1 MLAHSSPTEL
11 QTIGELSHRRLAHVE
26 QGLGDTRWRTV
37 DYFHNPIVAYFA
49 RSANAGVRVQAPGR
63 PSARVRTRQPTYTP
77 DVAAV
82 EISGLTMRYAGRAV
96 VNDLSLTADLGAI
109 TVVLG
114 PNGAGKTTTIE
125 TAEGFR
131 APQGGTVRVLGHDPR
146 AERQLLAARVG
157 VMLQSGG
164 VWPSLRAADML
175 AHVSRLYANPLPAA
189 DLLDRLGLHRVART
203 PYRRLSGGEQQK
215 LALACALIG
224 RPDVAFLDEPTTG
237 LDPESRLSV
246 WSFLAELRDS
256 GVGVVMSTHLLDEAQ
271 ALADHVIV
279 IDQGRLAAAGSV
291 AELTGG
297 SAGLRFR
304 ARPGLPI
311 DGLLATLPPGFGA
324 RESTPGQY
332 RVDGSVT
339 PEVVAAVTAWCAQQG
354 ALPEELSTG
363 GGSLAEAYFEITAR
377 DGTPPTAPPGGT
389 STPEGQEP
397 A

>member
-1 MLAHSSPTEL
+1 
-11 QTIGELSHRRLAHVE
+11 
-26 QGLGDTRWRTV
+26 
-37 DYFHNPIVAYFA
+37 
-49 RSANAGVRVQAPGR
+49 
-63 PSARVRTRQPTYTP
+63 
-77 DVAAV
+77 
-82 EISGLTMRYAGRAV
+82 MRYAGRTV
-96 VNDLSLTADLGAI
+96 VDDLSLTADLRAI

-146 AERQLLAARVG
+146 ADRQQLSARVG

-175 AHVSRLYANPLPAA
+175 SHVSRLYANPLPAA
-189 DLLDRLGLHRVART
+189 VLMDRLGLNRVART

-215 LALACALIG
+215 LALACALVG

-256 GVGVVMSTHLLDEAQ
+256 GVCVVMSTHLLDEAQ

-279 IDQGRLAAAGSV
+279 IDRGRLAAAGSV

-304 ARPGLPI
+304 ARAGLPI
-311 DGLLATLPPGFGA
+311 DGLPETLPPGFSV
-324 RESTPGQY
+324 RESTPGLY
-332 RVDGSVT
+332 RVDGPVT
-339 PEVVAAVTAWCAQQG
+339 PEVVAAVTAWCATQG
-354 ALPEELSTG
+354 AMPEELSTG
-363 GGSLAEAYFEITAR
+363 AGSLTEAYFEITAR
-377 DGTPPTAPPGGT
+377 NGAQPTPPADGTGA
-389 STPEGQEP
+389 PEGQEP